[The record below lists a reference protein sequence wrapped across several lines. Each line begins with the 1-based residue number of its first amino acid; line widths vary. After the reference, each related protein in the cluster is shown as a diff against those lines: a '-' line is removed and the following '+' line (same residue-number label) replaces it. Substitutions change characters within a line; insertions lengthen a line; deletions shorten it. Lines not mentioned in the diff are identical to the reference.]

1 MEKDYNFKKLLCY
14 NIVNNNE
21 CLYKSKCMFAHNI
34 NEQKK
39 ETIREYIYDIIN
51 VIDDASVIDIYDDKN
66 LLNELLVYTK
76 ECKNCINKKCP
87 GGYNCK
93 FGACLRDLR
102 ICYNDLLYGK
112 CFNCLKEDISMEG
125 KPIKRCING
134 IHLTEK
140 KLIPYQQRIN
150 GEINLSELSIFFNE
164 YDLGKNNK
172 FNTISLILNDN
183 TIKKVKYLINYN
195 KKNENLKLNND
206 ILNNNIL
213 NNDNSSE
220 ENKSIDCDNFDEL
233 FSSDEDNI
241 NIKNKI
247 EIEAEIEIKQNNIE
261 NNEVNIE
268 NNNIFIVNPKNKI
281 SINDEMIELLFKN
294 K

>member
-39 ETIREYIYDIIN
+39 EVIREYVYDIIN
-51 VIDDASVIDIYDDKN
+51 VIDDISVIDIYDDKN
-66 LLNELLVYTK
+66 LLNELLIYTK

-112 CFNCLKEDISMEG
+112 CFNCLKEDISLEG
-125 KPIKRCING
+125 KTIKRCING

-195 KKNENLKLNND
+195 KKNENLNFKLNND
-206 ILNNNIL
+206 LLNNDLL
-213 NNDNSSE
+213 NDDNSSE
-220 ENKSIDCDNFDEL
+220 GNKSNDNDIYDEL
-233 FSSDEDNI
+233 FTSDEDKI
-241 NIKNKI
+241 SIKNKI
-247 EIEAEIEIKQNNIE
+247 EIEIE
-261 NNEVNIE
+261 NKNDIE
-268 NNNIFIVNPKNKI
+268 NDDISFQNNNIFIVNPKNKI
-281 SINDEMIELLFKN
+281 NNINDEITELLLN
-294 K
+294 N

>member
-172 FNTISLILNDN
+172 FNTISLILN
-183 TIKKVKYLINYN
+183 
-195 KKNENLKLNND
+195 ELN
-206 ILNNNIL
+206 I
-213 NNDNSSE
+213 
-220 ENKSIDCDNFDEL
+220 
-233 FSSDEDNI
+233 
-241 NIKNKI
+241 
-247 EIEAEIEIKQNNIE
+247 
-261 NNEVNIE
+261 
-268 NNNIFIVNPKNKI
+268 
-281 SINDEMIELLFKN
+281 
-294 K
+294 

>member
-1 MEKDYNFKKLLCY
+1 MEKDYNYKKLLCY
-14 NIVNNNE
+14 NIVNYNE

-39 ETIREYIYDIIN
+39 EVIREYIYDIIN
-51 VIDDASVIDIYDDKN
+51 VIDDISVIDIYDDKN
-66 LLNELLVYTK
+66 LFNELLIYTK

-112 CFNCLKEDISMEG
+112 CFNCLKEDKSLEG
-125 KPIKRCING
+125 KTIKRCING

-172 FNTISLILNDN
+172 FNTISLILNDI

-195 KKNENLKLNND
+195 KKNE
-206 ILNNNIL
+206 ILNFKINNNLL
-213 NNDNSSE
+213 NDDNSSE
-220 ENKSIDCDNFDEL
+220 ENKSIDNDMYDEL
-233 FSSDEDNI
+233 FTSDEDKI
-241 NIKNKI
+241 SIKNKI
-247 EIEAEIEIKQNNIE
+247 EIEVENKNDIE
-261 NNEVNIE
+261 NDDISFQ
-268 NNNIFIVNPKNKI
+268 NNNIFIVNPKIKI
-281 SINDEMIELLFKN
+281 NNINDEITELSLN
-294 K
+294 N